1 MDKVIDLTYKYREHM
16 SSIDWLDLNK
26 SLMDIHSKKII
37 EAEYKTMSIKS
48 SVELST
54 EGDGSATILHN
65 FPIPVQM
72 ENDNIIIGKQE
83 FIKCL
88 GFIIDTYSESINDVL
103 ESYDISLNNHKISS
117 SI

>member
-26 SLMDIHSKKII
+26 SLMEVHSKKTI
-37 EAEYKTMSIKS
+37 ESESKIMSINS

-72 ENDNIIIGKQE
+72 VDDNIIIGKQD